1 MRGHHSALDLLRLE
15 WQAGPVTEAG
25 TILPDDEHNRRLAAN
40 VRPHAYENPEP
51 AARYNLVVLGAGTAG
66 LVTAAGAAG
75 LGAKVALVE
84 RHLMGGDCLNVGC
97 VPSKAVIRPARWIA
111 EVRRAGAFGAR
122 GANDVSLDFSAVMER
137 MRRVRAHISRS
148 DSVER
153 FRGLGVDV
161 FFGEGRFSGAD
172 AVEVG
177 GKTLRFA
184 RAVIATGARA
194 AAPPIEGLSDA
205 GYLTNET
212 VFSLTE
218 RPRRLAVIGAGAVGC
233 ELAQAF
239 RRLGSDVTAFDILPQ
254 ILGREDAD
262 AAGLIRRVL
271 EREGVGFALSSQIR
285 AIERGPEGKT
295 LHFTVDGREDRLAVD
310 EILIG
315 AGRAPNVEGLGLDAV
330 GVAFDAKRGVIVDD
344 HLRTTNSRIFAAG
357 DVCLESKF
365 THAADFAARI
375 VIQNALFLGR
385 KRVSAL
391 TMPWCTYTDPEVA
404 HVGLY
409 ERDAVAK
416 GIAVDTFMRTLA
428 EVDRAVIDG
437 EEEGFVKIH
446 VRRGTDRLVGATIV
460 ASHAGDLVSE
470 ITLALTAG
478 VGLGRLASVIH
489 PYPTRAEA
497 IRQLGDA
504 YNRTRLTPLVKRLF
518 AEWMRWTR

>member
-1 MRGHHSALDLLRLE
+1 M
-15 WQAGPVTEAG
+15 TETG
-25 TILPDDEHNRRLAAN
+25 TLLPDDENNRRLVAN
-40 VRPHAYENPEP
+40 VRPPAYENPEP

-84 RHLMGGDCLNVGC
+84 RHFMGGDCLNVGC

-122 GANDVSLDFSAVMER
+122 GANGVSLDFSAVMER

-148 DSVER
+148 DSAER
-153 FRGLGVDV
+153 FRALGVDV
-161 FFGEGRFSGAD
+161 FFGAGRFSGAET
-172 AVEVG
+172 VEVG

-218 RPRRLAVIGAGAVGC
+218 RPKRLAVIGAGAVGC

-239 RRLGSDVTAFDILPQ
+239 RRLGSDVTVFDILPQ

-271 EREGVGFALSSQIR
+271 EREGVRFALSSQIR
-285 AIERGPEGKT
+285 AIERTPDGKT
-295 LHFTVDGREDRLAVD
+295 LHFAIDGRDDRLAVD

-315 AGRAPNVEGLGLDAV
+315 AGRAPNVEGLGLEAV
-330 GVAFDAKRGVIVDD
+330 GVAFDAKRGVVVDD
-344 HLRTTNSRIFAAG
+344 HLRTTNPRIFAAG

-391 TMPWCTYTDPEVA
+391 IMPWCTYTDPEVA

-409 ERDAVAK
+409 EREAVGK
-416 GIAVDTFMRTLA
+416 GIAVDTFMRTFA

-437 EEEGFVKIH
+437 EEDGFVKIH
-446 VRRGTDRLVGATIV
+446 VQRGTDRLVGATIV
-460 ASHAGDLVSE
+460 AGQAGDLVSE

-518 AEWMRWTR
+518 AAWMRWTR